1 MTIQAAGDEDDNDF
15 EDVQAAV
22 KYDLA
27 LVKTLGDGQAATV
40 RIGDVVVY
48 DIIIANQGNVASN
61 GYTVTDQ
68 IPAGMSFVTTT
79 DGGTESGGIIT
90 WSLPNLAPGAT
101 KTLNLILRV
110 DNAAQSDFR
119 NWAEISSDSAADYDT
134 TDEDST
140 PDSNTGNDNTDGFGI
155 APNDDATN
163 HNDITLDEPADDE
176 DDNDFEDISLDIQ
189 YDLALVKT
197 LADGQSPMVNLGD
210 VVNYVVTVA
219 NQGNVPS
226 NDYTVIDQIP
236 AGMEFVAASDFGS
249 QSGGIVTWANLAN
262 LAPGQTKMLTIALRV
277 TDIAQSDYRNWAE
290 ISEDSAEDYGLTDED
305 STPDTNLGNDNTDG
319 TGVEPNDLVNNHN
332 DITLDDPAGDEDD
345 NDFEDVGNGQAT
357 TVNLGDVVDFT
368 IIIANQGNVPSGDFN
383 VTDHIPAG
391 MTFVS
396 ASDFG
401 AANGNTVT
409 WSNLANLALRVTDIA
424 QAPFTNFAEISDDSA
439 EDYGVT
445 DQDSTPDTNP
455 DNDPLEETDDPNEE
469 LTGDEDDSDN
479 ETVDVNINYDLA
491 LIKTLAD
498 GQSATITLGEVV
510 NYTITIANQGNVPSN
525 DYTVIDQIPAGME
538 FVAASDFGSQS
549 GSIVTWANLA
559 NLAPGQTKML
569 TIALRVTDI
578 AQSDYRNWAEISEDS
593 AEDYGVTDE
602 DSTPDNDIGNDNT
615 DGTGIEPNDLVDNHN
630 DITLD
635 DPAGDE
641 DDNDFEDVGVNVVY
655 DLALIKTL
663 AAGQSATVV
672 AGDVVSYNITVTNQG
687 NVASNDYNVI
697 DEIPEGMSF
706 ISASDFGAINGSTV
720 TWTSLPNLNPGQTK
734 VLTLD
739 LRLIDPSLG
748 SYINYAEIS
757 EDSAEDYGVR
767 DEDSSPDDDVNN
779 DPVDNHFSSW
789 SIFFR

>member
-1 MTIQAAGDEDDNDF
+1 
-15 EDVQAAV
+15 
-22 KYDLA
+22 
-27 LVKTLGDGQAATV
+27 
-40 RIGDVVVY
+40 
-48 DIIIANQGNVASN
+48 
-61 GYTVTDQ
+61 
-68 IPAGMSFVTTT
+68 
-79 DGGTESGGIIT
+79 
-90 WSLPNLAPGAT
+90 
-101 KTLNLILRV
+101 
-110 DNAAQSDFR
+110 
-119 NWAEISSDSAADYDT
+119 
-134 TDEDST
+134 
-140 PDSNTGNDNTDGFGI
+140 
-155 APNDDATN
+155 
-163 HNDITLDEPADDE
+163 
-176 DDNDFEDISLDIQ
+176 
-189 YDLALVKT
+189 
-197 LADGQSPMVNLGD
+197 
-210 VVNYVVTVA
+210 
-219 NQGNVPS
+219 
-226 NDYTVIDQIP
+226 
-236 AGMEFVAASDFGS
+236 
-249 QSGGIVTWANLAN
+249 
-262 LAPGQTKMLTIALRV
+262 
-277 TDIAQSDYRNWAE
+277 
-290 ISEDSAEDYGLTDED
+290 
-305 STPDTNLGNDNTDG
+305 
-319 TGVEPNDLVNNHN
+319 
-332 DITLDDPAGDEDD
+332 
-345 NDFEDVGNGQAT
+345 
-357 TVNLGDVVDFT
+357 
-368 IIIANQGNVPSGDFN
+368 
-383 VTDHIPAG
+383 
-391 MTFVS
+391 
-396 ASDFG
+396 
-401 AANGNTVT
+401 
-409 WSNLANLALRVTDIA
+409 
-424 QAPFTNFAEISDDSA
+424 
-439 EDYGVT
+439 
-445 DQDSTPDTNP
+445 
-455 DNDPLEETDDPNEE
+455 

-748 SYINYAEIS
+748 RN
-757 EDSAEDYGVR
+757 
-767 DEDSSPDDDVNN
+767 
-779 DPVDNHFSSW
+779 FSSW